1 MRRRSILQLPQW
13 REEHSHGKAKSS
25 GPASRGSLENAQRNY
40 ERYVELA
47 RAEALKGDL
56 IAAENY
62 LQHAEHYLR
71 SMHEEA
77 HGGRLSP
84 QPAIVPKQRL
94 GHSG

>member
-1 MRRRSILQLPQW
+1 
-13 REEHSHGKAKSS
+13 
-25 GPASRGSLENAQRNY
+25 
-40 ERYVELA
+40 LA

-84 QPAIVPKQRL
+84 QPANLPKQRL

>member
-1 MRRRSILQLPQW
+1 MARRTRS
-13 REEHSHGKAKSS
+13 RKSKVVRTRPPRQS
-25 GPASRGSLENAQRNY
+25 QNAQRNY

-71 SMHEEA
+71 SMHDEA

-84 QPAIVPKQRL
+84 QPATLPKQRL
-94 GHSG
+94 RHSG

>member
-1 MRRRSILQLPQW
+1 MARRTRSPKSKVVRTRLPRQ
-13 REEHSHGKAKSS
+13 SQT
-25 GPASRGSLENAQRNY
+25 AQKNY

-71 SMHEEA
+71 SMHDEA

-84 QPAIVPKQRL
+84 QPAVLPKPRL

>member
-1 MRRRSILQLPQW
+1 MARRTRSRKSNVVRTRLPRQ
-13 REEHSHGKAKSS
+13 SQ
-25 GPASRGSLENAQRNY
+25 NAQRNY

-71 SMHEEA
+71 SMHDEA
-77 HGGRLSP
+77 HGGRHSSQQAISP
-84 QPAIVPKQRL
+84 KHGLRHRPPGAA
-94 GHSG
+94 

>member
-1 MRRRSILQLPQW
+1 MARRTQSR
-13 REEHSHGKAKSS
+13 KSKVVRTRPPRQS
-25 GPASRGSLENAQRNY
+25 QSAQRNY
-40 ERYVELA
+40 ERYVDLA

-84 QPAIVPKQRL
+84 QPANLPKQRL

>member
-1 MRRRSILQLPQW
+1 MTRRTRSRRTQS
-13 REEHSHGKAKSS
+13 REGKVVRTRVPRQSQNS
-25 GPASRGSLENAQRNY
+25 QRNY

-71 SMHEEA
+71 SMHDEA
-77 HGGRLSP
+77 HGGRFSP
-84 QPAIVPKQRL
+84 QPEIRP
-94 GHSG
+94 